1 MNRAPVY
8 LDSSAIL
15 KLIFEE
21 SETAGLEAFLAQW
34 PVQVSSALARVE
46 VMRIAA
52 RVEDRAVE
60 RETNRVLRAMNL
72 VRVDDGIIAAA
83 AAIKPSGLRS
93 LDALHLATA
102 QTFGHHLA
110 GMVVYDRRLAA
121 AAHDHGLVVWSPD

>member
-1 MNRAPVY
+1 VNRAPVY

-121 AAHDHGLVVWSPD
+121 AAHDHGLAVWSPD

>member
-1 MNRAPVY
+1 MKAAPVY

-21 SETAGLEAFLAQW
+21 SETAGLAAFLERW
-34 PVQVSSALARVE
+34 PVLVSSGLARVE

-52 RVEDRAVE
+52 RVDDRAVE
-60 RETNRVLRAMNL
+60 REANRVLRAVNL

-83 AAIKPSGLRS
+83 AAIKPAGLRS

-102 QTFGHHLA
+102 HTFGHHLA

-121 AAHDHGLVVWSPD
+121 AARDHALIVWAPH

>member
-1 MNRAPVY
+1 VKPPPVY

-15 KLIFEE
+15 KLVFEE
-21 SETAGLEAFLAQW
+21 SETTGLEAFLGEW
-34 PVQVSSALARVE
+34 PIHVSSALARVE

-52 RVEDRAVE
+52 RVEDRAVG
-60 RETNRVLRAMNL
+60 REANRLLRAINL
-72 VRVDDGIIAAA
+72 IRVDDAIIAAA

-102 QTFGHHLA
+102 QTVGHHLA

-121 AAHDHGLVVWSPD
+121 AAQDHGIVVWAPR

>member
-1 MNRAPVY
+1 VNRAPVY

-21 SETAGLEAFLAQW
+21 SDTTGLEAFLEQW

-46 VMRIAA
+46 VMRIGA

-60 RETNRVLRAMNL
+60 REANRVLRAINL

-83 AAIKPSGLRS
+83 AAIKPTGLRS

-102 QTFGHHLA
+102 HTFGHHLA

-121 AAHDHGLVVWSPD
+121 AARDHGIVVWAPH

>member
-1 MNRAPVY
+1 VNRAPVY

>member
-1 MNRAPVY
+1 VNAAPVY

-21 SETAGLEAFLAQW
+21 SETAELEGFLEQW
-34 PVQVSSALARVE
+34 PVHVSSALARVE

-52 RVEDRAVE
+52 RVDDRAVE
-60 RETNRVLRAMNL
+60 RGANRLLRAINL
-72 VRVDDGIIAAA
+72 IRVDDGIIAAA
-83 AAIKPSGLRS
+83 AAVKPSGLRS

-102 QTFGHHLA
+102 QIFGHHLA

-121 AAHDHGLVVWSPD
+121 AARDHGIVVWAPH

>member
-1 MNRAPVY
+1 VNRAPVY

-15 KLIFEE
+15 KLIFEG
-21 SETAGLEAFLAQW
+21 SETAGLEAFLEQW

-46 VMRIAA
+46 VMRISA

-60 RETNRVLRAMNL
+60 REATRVLRAINL

-83 AAIKPSGLRS
+83 VAVKPPGLRS

-102 QTFGHHLA
+102 LTFGHHLA
-110 GMVVYDRRLAA
+110 GIVVYDRRLAA
-121 AAHDHGLVVWSPD
+121 AAHDHGIVVWTPR

>member
-1 MNRAPVY
+1 MNTDPIY
-8 LDSSAIL
+8 LDSSALL

-21 SETAGLEAFLAQW
+21 EETPGLVEFLSGW
-34 PVQVSSALARVE
+34 PARVSSALARIE

-60 RETNRVLRAMNL
+60 REALRIFRGISL
-72 VRVDDGIIAAA
+72 VRVDDGIVAAA
-83 AAIKPSGLRS
+83 TAIKPTGLRS
-93 LDALHLATA
+93 LDAIHLATV

-121 AAHDHGLVVWSPD
+121 AARDHGIAVWAPA

>member
-1 MNRAPVY
+1 MNAAPLY

-21 SETAGLEAFLAQW
+21 DESAALAAFLEHWTA
-34 PVQVSSALARVE
+34 PVSSAIASVE

-52 RVEDRAVE
+52 RVQDGAVE
-60 RETNRVLRAMNL
+60 REARRVLRAISLM
-72 VRVDDGIIAAA
+72 RVDDGVIAAA
-83 AAIKPSGLRS
+83 ATVKPAGLRS

-110 GMVVYDRRLAA
+110 GIVVYDMRLAA
-121 AAHDHGLVVWSPD
+121 AARDHGFTVWAPK

>member
-1 MNRAPVY
+1 MNTAPVY

-21 SETAGLEAFLAQW
+21 PETSELDRFLKQW
-34 PVQVSSALARVE
+34 PVRVSSALARVE

-52 RVEDRAVE
+52 RVEDRAAE
-60 RETNRVLRAMNL
+60 REAHRVLRAMHL
-72 VRVDDGIIAAA
+72 LRVDDGIIAAA
-83 AAIKPSGLRS
+83 SAIKPSVLRS

-102 QTFGHHLA
+102 QAFGHHLA

-121 AAHDHGLVVWSPD
+121 AAHDHGIVVWAPH

>member
-1 MNRAPVY
+1 MNAAPVY

-21 SETAGLEAFLAQW
+21 SETAELEAFLEEW

-52 RVEDRAVE
+52 QVEDRAVE
-60 RETNRVLRAMNL
+60 HETNRVLRAMNL
-72 VRVDDGIIAAA
+72 VRVDDAIIAAA
-83 AAIKPSGLRS
+83 AAIKPAGLRS

-121 AAHDHGLVVWSPD
+121 AARDHGLVVWAPR